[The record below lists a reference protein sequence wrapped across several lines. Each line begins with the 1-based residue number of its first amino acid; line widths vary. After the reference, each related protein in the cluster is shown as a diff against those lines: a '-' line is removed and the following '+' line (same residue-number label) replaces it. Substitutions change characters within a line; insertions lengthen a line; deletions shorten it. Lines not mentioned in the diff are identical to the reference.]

1 MIAIDRSAGTLIVDG
16 RTLRMDSPEGFAVL
30 SEAWMDAAI
39 RVNHPYTFTWLG
51 RPIIQFADD
60 LLRLQELIYRVQ
72 PDVIVETGVAHGGS
86 LVFHA
91 SICRLLGR
99 GRVIGIDIEI
109 RSENR
114 SAIEAHPLASLI
126 TLIEGSSTDPNVVR
140 AVCEEVGGERQVLVV
155 LDSNH
160 THQHV
165 LAELEA
171 YSPLVPRGSYMV
183 AMDGR
188 VMEAAAG
195 SGRGAPDW
203 GHNNS
208 NTAVREFARENP
220 DFELDDPAFLFSE
233 SVLTHAFTGFSGG
246 VLKCVR

>member
-1 MIAIDRSAGTLIVDG
+1 VISIDRSCGTLSVDG
-16 RTLRMDSPEGFAVL
+16 RTLRMDSPEGFALL

-51 RPIIQFADD
+51 RPVIQFADD

-86 LVFHA
+86 LIFHA
-91 SICRLLGR
+91 SICKLLGR
-99 GRVIGIDIEI
+99 GRVVGIDIEI
-109 RSENR
+109 RPHNR
-114 SAIEAHPLASLI
+114 AAIEAHPLASLI
-126 TLIEGSSTDPNVVR
+126 TLIEGSSIDAAVVR
-140 AVCEEVGGERQVLVV
+140 AVFEEVRTEKQVLVV

-171 YSPLVPRGSYMV
+171 YSPLVPRGSYII
-183 AMDGR
+183 AMDGS

-195 SGRGAPDW
+195 SGRGAADW
-203 GHNNS
+203 GHNNA
-208 NTAVREFARENP
+208 NTAVREFAQRHP
-220 DFELDDPAFLFSE
+220 GFRHVSPTFLFNE
-233 SVLTHAFTGFSGG
+233 SVLTQAFSGFAGG
-246 VLKCVR
+246 VLECVR